1 MKAFPLLLLKIP
13 PHSYQEDLRN
23 DANSDV
29 AGLTGAFERGR
40 TLRETHNLKQIWL
53 RAGPPS
59 HHGTCSQCLGTKVEL
74 VIRFKTTQHPEA
86 SFFQSCVK
94 GWARWVSQMEEQ
106 TPNPNQ

>member
-13 PHSYQEDLRN
+13 PHCHQEDLRN

-40 TLRETHNLKQIWL
+40 TLGETNNLKQIWL